1 MKIHELLTSRLGR
14 KIFVSHLIIVGVGV
28 VVLLITARLQA
39 PYALRQHIQQMEHL
53 IGESEYLR
61 ENLINTF
68 QVALNEVILIAA
80 LSALL
85 AAVIVSSF
93 VAWRIVSPIRSM
105 IKTVV
110 QIADGDYRQRA
121 HFVWDDELGE
131 LARNFNRMAA
141 ALHSTET
148 RRIELIGTVAH
159 ELRTPLASMRS
170 LMEGVIDGVLPG
182 DFSTYSAVQTEL
194 SRLQRLVGDLE
205 NLSQAEAG
213 QIKLDIQEFDLNDLL
228 EHLILKLKP
237 QFTEKQIVLEAHL
250 SQTELKVHADWER
263 LQQVL
268 INLLGNA
275 LQYTPSG
282 GTVRIYAEGRDEEAI
297 CSVED
302 SGLGLTE
309 SDIDHIFERFYR
321 VDKSRS
327 RVGGGSGIGLTIAY
341 HIVKAHGG
349 SLKAES
355 PGPNR
360 GSRFSFILPKRR

>member
-1 MKIHELLTSRLGR
+1 MKLHELLTSRLGR
-14 KIFVSHLIIVGVGV
+14 KIFTSHLIIVGVGV

-53 IGESEYLR
+53 FGENEFLR
-61 ENLINTF
+61 ENLMNTF
-68 QVALNEVILIAA
+68 QAVLNEVILIAA
-80 LSALL
+80 LGALL

-131 LARNFNRMAA
+131 LARNFNRMAE

-148 RRIELIGTVAH
+148 RRVELIGNVAH

-170 LMEGVIDGVLPG
+170 LIEGVIDGVLPA
-182 DFSTYSAVQTEL
+182 DFSTYSAVQSEL

-213 QIKLDIQEFDLNDLL
+213 QIKLNIRKFDLKELL
-228 EHLILKLKP
+228 DHVVLKLKP
-237 QFTEKQIVLEAHL
+237 QFLEKQIKLE
-250 SQTELKVHADWER
+250 TELTETKLLVQADWER

-275 LQYTPSG
+275 LQYTPPG
-282 GTVRIYAEGRDEEAI
+282 GTVRIHAETIGDEVI

-302 SGLGLTE
+302 SGIGLTE
-309 SDIDHIFERFYR
+309 NNIAQIFERFYR

-327 RVGGGSGIGLTIAY
+327 RAGGGSGIGLTIAH
-341 HIVKAHGG
+341 HIIKAHGG

-355 PGPNR
+355 SGANR
-360 GSRFSFILPKRR
+360 GSRFYFILPKTG

>member
-1 MKIHELLTSRLGR
+1 MKIKELLTSRLGR
-14 KIFVSHLIIVGVGV
+14 KIFVSHLIIIGVGV
-28 VVLLITARLQA
+28 VVLLLTARLQA
-39 PYALRQHIQQMEHL
+39 PYALEQHIRQMEHL
-53 IGESEYLR
+53 IGENEVLR
-61 ENLINTF
+61 QNLINTF
-68 QVALNEVILIAA
+68 QTALNEVILIAA
-80 LSALL
+80 SGALL

-93 VAWRIVSPIRSM
+93 VALRIVFPIRSM

-131 LARNFNRMAA
+131 LATNFNRMAE

-148 RRIELIGTVAH
+148 RRIELIGNVAH

-170 LMEGVIDGVLPG
+170 LMEGVIDGVLPE

-205 NLSQAEAG
+205 NLSRAEAG
-213 QIKLDIQEFDLNDLL
+213 QISLKIREFDLN
-228 EHLILKLKP
+228 ELIDQVARKLRP
-237 QFTEKQIVLEAHL
+237 QFAEKQI
-250 SQTELKVHADWER
+250 ELKTEVSESGLTVKADWER

-275 LQYTPSG
+275 LQYTPPE
-282 GTVRIYAEGRDEEAI
+282 GTVRLYAEVRDDKI
-297 CSVED
+297 VCSVED
-302 SGLGLTE
+302 SGIGLTE

-327 RVGGGSGIGLTIAY
+327 RAGGGSGIGLTIAH

-349 SLKAES
+349 SLQAES

-360 GSRFSFILPKRR
+360 GSSFYFTLPLHN